1 MLLLFFIFLWGF
13 FIVEGQEFSG
23 QREKF
28 RKQEQR
34 LKREFLFQ
42 TKIFIQNCEVCF
54 VFFTSFAVFIDFFAF
69 FIKEFEKRTSLT
81 SKGLQHAITNIV

>member
-1 MLLLFFIFLWGF
+1 LFFIFLWGF
-13 FIVEGQEFSG
+13 FIVEGQEISG

-42 TKIFIQNCEVCF
+42 TKKYSSKTVKCVFC
-54 VFFTSFAVFIDFFAF
+54 FFTSFAVFIDFFAF